1 MQEEKT
7 IFVQIFS
14 VFFYF
19 FLMAREYVKS
29 SLFAHLFDSI

>member
-19 FLMAREYVKS
+19 FSHRAKICKIFTIR
-29 SLFAHLFDSI
+29 SLI